1 MPSLISKEEI
11 NDIIKSK
18 TDCAYEVFL
27 RICDISNGTS
37 VTISHLHELYQMVY
51 STYVIE
57 GEICNGGFYQFYG
70 NSTAQEFNAMGIQGF
85 NVIGAHKT
93 ANVLLNAYKTILEQS
108 PVFRMEYA
116 LIGIQDAFNKANDV
130 YDQIHIEEY
139 DNQFYSVIEEEDITH
154 LRINYIK
161 KAALNGWI
169 E

>member
-1 MPSLISKEEI
+1 MPSLISQEDI

-27 RICDISNGTS
+27 KICDVYDGTS
-37 VTISHLHELYQMVY
+37 LPISQLHKLYQMVF
-51 STYVIE
+51 STFVIE
-57 GEICNGGFYQFYG
+57 GEICNGGFYQYYG
-70 NSTAQEFNAMGIQGF
+70 NSTAQEFNVMGIDGF
-85 NVIGAHKT
+85 RLIGAHKT
-93 ANVLLNAYKTILEQS
+93 ADVLLNVYKTILEQS
-108 PVFRMEYA
+108 PIFGMEYA

-139 DNQFYSVIEEEDITH
+139 DNQFYSLIEEENITH

-161 KAALNGWI
+161 KAALDGWI